1 MPANTA
7 PIFGLVADAKTISA
21 SAAIAYSDAS
31 TPRSGNTANI
41 TAGAHVTVLT
51 AGANGTRIDRIV
63 FEATATTLAGQLLLF
78 INDGSTNWFFKEL
91 TITAVTA
98 STTVASSTVELIR
111 TDGLPLLAIPSGYSL
126 KAAITVTPTSGV
138 INITAYGSD
147 F

>member
-1 MPANTA
+1 MAANTS
-7 PIFGLVADAKTISA
+7 PIFGLVADSKNISA

-41 TAGAHVTVLT
+41 TAGAHVTLLT
-51 AGANGTRIDRIV
+51 AGANGTRVDRIT

-78 INDGSTNWFFKEL
+78 INDGATNWFFKEV
-91 TITAVTA
+91 TIAAVTA
-98 STTVASSTVELIR
+98 STTLAAATAEIIR
-111 TDGLPLLAIPSGYSL
+111 TDGLPICALPSGYSL

-138 INITAYGSD
+138 INIQAFGSD